1 MFPQVGDPAAEHR
14 RDLRRAGAATHSDAT
29 IAHALENVPIFRSCS
44 KRELKRVAKVAK
56 QQTVRAKT
64 TLMVEG
70 EAGDTMLIIL
80 SGGANVTKAG
90 RKIAELGSGDV
101 VGELAPLTKA
111 PRNATVTT
119 RTECDIAI
127 IGRKDLF
134 KLIDD
139 APGFARKLLE
149 ALANRIRDLDRKLV
163 S

>member
-1 MFPQVGDPAAEHR
+1 VGDPAAEHR
-14 RDLRRAGAATHSDAT
+14 RDLRRASARHSDAK
-29 IAHALENVPIFRSCS
+29 IANALEHVPIFCECS
-44 KRELKRVAKVAK
+44 KRELKLVAKVAK
-56 QQTVRAKT
+56 QQTVRANT

-70 EAGDTMLIIL
+70 EPGDTMLVIL
-80 SGGANVTKAG
+80 SGGATVTKGG
-90 RKIAELGSGDV
+90 RKIAQLGTGDV

-127 IGRKDLF
+127 IGRKDLY